1 MLTWHPP
8 KTFSGFV
15 FCCWAHQSLTG
26 VDTHLQNGYLS
37 NSVRALIRSPLSL
50 TKWNIFPVLRC
61 QVKALHTKKST
72 TSFTVW
78 QYSLSS
84 FLFQDTT
91 STKYLNIFAI
101 PSILISI
108 LTPCLDST
116 CPTVFTDQVEVSV
129 SWIKKRPSC
138 FYQLHCL
145 ISVLLCSRSLVSH
158 ISPIQK
164 HRFSINSFFSTK
176 FRSIR

>member
-1 MLTWHPP
+1 MAGYKSVQKYCLYFFLIHHIWKHSLLTWHPP

-91 STKYLNIFAI
+91 RTKYL
-101 PSILISI
+101 
-108 LTPCLDST
+108 
-116 CPTVFTDQVEVSV
+116 E
-129 SWIKKRPSC
+129 
-138 FYQLHCL
+138 
-145 ISVLLCSRSLVSH
+145 
-158 ISPIQK
+158 K
-164 HRFSINSFFSTK
+164 HFCYTQYIDK
-176 FRSIR
+176 HPYPVPW